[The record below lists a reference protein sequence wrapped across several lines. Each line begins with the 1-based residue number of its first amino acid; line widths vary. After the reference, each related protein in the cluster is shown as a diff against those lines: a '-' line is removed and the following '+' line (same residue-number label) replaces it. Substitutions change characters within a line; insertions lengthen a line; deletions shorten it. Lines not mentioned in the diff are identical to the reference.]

1 MGDHRLHFRGNSG
14 DVTMAKRQ
22 KPKRYQYEGMIIE
35 QGATGWHVLDWDY
48 EEEYWRAT
56 LRSEHAAQQYVLQ
69 QYGG

>member
-1 MGDHRLHFRGNSG
+1 
-14 DVTMAKRQ
+14 MAKRQ

-35 QGATGWHVLDWDY
+35 QGLTGWHVLDWDY

-56 LRSEHAAQQYVLQ
+56 FRSEHAAQQYVLQ